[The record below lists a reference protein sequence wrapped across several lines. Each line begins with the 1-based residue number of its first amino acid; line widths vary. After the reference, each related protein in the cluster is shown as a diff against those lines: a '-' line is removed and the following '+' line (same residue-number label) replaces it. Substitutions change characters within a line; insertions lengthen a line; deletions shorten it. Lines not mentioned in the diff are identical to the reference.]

1 VNQTRNLTRHIK
13 ELESIYGSLINE
25 ANDTNV
31 YVDAAKD
38 ALGHSPEATKIQ
50 PNTGPDNVDDIDKPI
65 KQESDSLKLRHKDIN
80 TSMNDKNVFDRL
92 YSTIMEDG
100 EEFDMNEL
108 EAGLEGG
115 EEPSMDDEIGGEE
128 ITLTI
133 TSDQAEALRGLLSQL
148 EEPASDDIEDLEGD
162 DFGGMDDMGGEEE
175 NFMSREAVDAEHTG
189 QGQQPGHD
197 PTQLGPK
204 KKNVVPGNA
213 SKTSSGIGN
222 GTVTDKVGNDGHLR
236 DTTAQ
241 MTANTGRSNVVGG
254 RASKGSNQDLF
265 Q

>member
-1 VNQTRNLTRHIK
+1 
-13 ELESIYGSLINE
+13 
-25 ANDTNV
+25 
-31 YVDAAKD
+31 
-38 ALGHSPEATKIQ
+38 
-50 PNTGPDNVDDIDKPI
+50 
-65 KQESDSLKLRHKDIN
+65 
-80 TSMNDKNVFDRL
+80 
-92 YSTIMEDG
+92 
-100 EEFDMNEL
+100 
-108 EAGLEGG
+108 
-115 EEPSMDDEIGGEE
+115 
-128 ITLTI
+128 
-133 TSDQAEALRGLLSQL
+133 
-148 EEPASDDIEDLEGD
+148 
-162 DFGGMDDMGGEEE
+162 MGGEEE